1 MRYPPYFDGSHV
13 TDLFRSDLRLFV
25 GYGRILRISCVCQDR
40 IRQLCVQSIAIHYA
54 LSDLF
59 NPWARGTLQKL
70 VLSVIEISLRQSSTG
85 FYQWRFD
92 DDIHISGINPD
103 TCDRGIIRMQ

>member
-25 GYGRILRISCVCQDR
+25 GYELILRISCVCQDR
-40 IRQLCVQSIAIHYA
+40 IRKFCVQSIAIHYA

-59 NPWARGTLQKL
+59 NPWARGILQKL
-70 VLSVIEISLRQSSTG
+70 VLSVIEKSLRQSLTE
-85 FYQWRFD
+85 FYRGRFD
-92 DDIHISGINPD
+92 DYIYISGTNPD
-103 TCDRGIIRMQ
+103 TCEGGIIRKQ

>member
-13 TDLFRSDLRLFV
+13 TDLFRSDLRLFL
-25 GYGRILRISCVCQDR
+25 GYRLILKISYVCQDR
-40 IRQLCVQSIAIHYA
+40 IRQLSVQSIAIHYA

-70 VLSVIEISLRQSSTG
+70 VLSVIEKSLRQSSKRVYRG
-85 FYQWRFD
+85 RFD
-92 DDIHISGINPD
+92 DYIYISGINPD
-103 TCDRGIIRMQ
+103 TRDGRIIRM